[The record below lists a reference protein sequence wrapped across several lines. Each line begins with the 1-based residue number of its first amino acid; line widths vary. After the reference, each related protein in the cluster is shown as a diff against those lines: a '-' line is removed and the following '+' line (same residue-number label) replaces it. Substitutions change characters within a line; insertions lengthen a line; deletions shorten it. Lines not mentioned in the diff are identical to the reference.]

1 MIKELEALIQEKLL
15 GIITGFIIIIALL
28 QIVSGV
34 FMDFILM
41 LLLAG
46 VMYAVVWIEERKNK
60 EDKKTAP

>member
-1 MIKELEALIQEKLL
+1 MIKELEAFVKEKIL
-15 GIITGFIIIIALL
+15 GIVVSFIVIIALL

-46 VMYAVVWIEERKNK
+46 LMYVVVWIEEKKAEK
-60 EDKKTAP
+60 E